1 MRVVAGGG
9 STLVDRDYNTHML
22 LAYEVPSAT
31 EDHKFYGMR
40 RG

>member
-9 STLVDRDYNTHML
+9 STLEDRDYNTHML

-31 EDHKFYGMR
+31 E
-40 RG
+40 